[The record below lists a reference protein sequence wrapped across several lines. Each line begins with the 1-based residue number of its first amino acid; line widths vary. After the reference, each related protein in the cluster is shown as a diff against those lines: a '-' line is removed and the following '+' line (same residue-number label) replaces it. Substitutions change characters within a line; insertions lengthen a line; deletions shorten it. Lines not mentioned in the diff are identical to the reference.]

1 MRSPIVLGA
10 FLALL
15 TSTGLLAQRADLP
28 PIEKVAEA
36 LDNYPS
42 VAAARARVD
51 AARADRDM
59 LAKGSHEIAVAAS
72 YVRRS
77 VDREGG
83 YDEFD
88 ATITRPFR
96 LPGKA
101 ALDREAGALGIEVA
115 ENRMEDARHQAALL
129 LSGHWN
135 DWLVAGGLYRN
146 DLDTAR
152 WLEKELSALRRRVAL
167 RDAAALDVDRATA
180 ALAQAQAQVAISL
193 AAREQARVTLAANFP
208 EIPLPVEPP
217 ETSLPELPPQGL
229 AVMRD
234 LVIERSHEIRAAD
247 REAQRLAVVARRVRA
262 DRIADPSFG
271 VRLFSERSG
280 MEQGAGVVMSM
291 PLGGGHRRAAAE
303 RASAEGNAAQLEHMM
318 VQREVRA
325 IADADLSNA
334 TLRLEAWKS
343 ADLSAQSA
351 GDALARTERGYQ
363 LGQIDLVDL
372 LYARRQAGEAR
383 RSEVMAR
390 SEAARA
396 LLRLEIDSHS
406 LWVRHEDDGE

>member
-1 MRSPIVLGA
+1 MRSPIILGA
-10 FLALL
+10 LVALL
-15 TSTGLLAQRADLP
+15 TPAGALAQRADLP
-28 PIEKVAEA
+28 PSEKVAEA
-36 LDNYPS
+36 LDNHPA

-59 LAKGSHEIAVAAS
+59 LAKGTHEIAVTGS

-88 ATITRPFR
+88 ATIARPFR

-115 ENRMEDARHQAALL
+115 ENRMEDARHQTALL
-129 LSGHWN
+129 LSGYWN
-135 DWLVAGGLYRN
+135 DWLVAGALYRN
-146 DLDTAR
+146 DLDTVR

-167 RDAAALDVDRATA
+167 RDAAAIDVDQAMA
-180 ALAQAQAQVAISL
+180 ALAQAQAQAANSL
-193 AAREQARVTLAANFP
+193 AAREQARVALAANFP
-208 EIPLPVEPP
+208 EIPLPIEPP
-217 ETSLPELPPQGL
+217 ETSVAMVPAQRL
-229 AVMRD
+229 AAMRD
-234 LVIERSHEIRAAD
+234 LVIERSHEIRAAE
-247 REAQRLAVVARRVRA
+247 REAQRLAVVAQRVRA

-291 PLGGGHRRAAAE
+291 PLGGGHRRAAAD
-303 RASAEGNAAQLEHMM
+303 RASAEGNAAQLEHMS
-318 VQREVRA
+318 VQRTVRA
-325 IADADLSNA
+325 IADADLSSA
-334 TLRLEAWKS
+334 TLRLEAWKNT
-343 ADLSAQSA
+343 DLSAQSA
-351 GDALARTERGYQ
+351 ASALARTERGYQ
-363 LGQIDLVDL
+363 LGQIDLADL

-383 RSEVMAR
+383 RSEIMAR

-396 LLRLEIDSHS
+396 LLKLEIDSHS
-406 LWVRHEDDGE
+406 LWMVHDEDGG

>member
-1 MRSPIVLGA
+1 MRSPIILGA
-10 FLALL
+10 LVALL
-15 TSTGLLAQRADLP
+15 TPAGALAQRADLP
-28 PIEKVAEA
+28 PSEKVAEA
-36 LDNYPS
+36 LDNHPA

-59 LAKGSHEIAVAAS
+59 LAKGTHEIAVTGS

-88 ATITRPFR
+88 ATIARPFR

-115 ENRMEDARHQAALL
+115 ENRMEDARHQTALL
-129 LSGHWN
+129 LSGYWN
-135 DWLVAGGLYRN
+135 DWLVAGALYRN
-146 DLDTAR
+146 DLDTVR

-167 RDAAALDVDRATA
+167 RDAAALDVDQAMA
-180 ALAQAQAQVAISL
+180 AMAQAQAQAANSL
-193 AAREQARVTLAANFP
+193 AAREQARVALAANFP
-208 EIPLPVEPP
+208 EIPLPIEPP
-217 ETSLPELPPQGL
+217 ETSVAMVPAQRL
-229 AVMRD
+229 AAMRD
-234 LVIERSHEIRAAD
+234 LVIERSHEIRAAE

-291 PLGGGHRRAAAE
+291 PLGGGHRRAAAD
-303 RASAEGNAAQLEHMM
+303 RASAEGNAAQLEHMS
-318 VQREVRA
+318 VQRTVRA
-325 IADADLSNA
+325 IADADLSSA
-334 TLRLEAWKS
+334 TLRLEAWKNT
-343 ADLSAQSA
+343 DLSAQSA
-351 GDALARTERGYQ
+351 ASALARTERGYQ
-363 LGQIDLVDL
+363 LGQIDLADL

-383 RSEVMAR
+383 RSEIMAR

-396 LLRLEIDSHS
+396 LLKLEIDSHS
-406 LWVRHEDDGE
+406 LWVVHDEDGG

>member
-1 MRSPIVLGA
+1 MRSPIFLGA
-10 FLALL
+10 LLALFAP
-15 TSTGLLAQRADLP
+15 TGVLAQRADLP
-28 PIEKVAEA
+28 PVEKVAEA
-36 LDNYPS
+36 LDNHPS
-42 VAAARARVD
+42 VAAARARVE

-59 LAKGSHEIAVAAS
+59 LARGTHEIAVAGS

-115 ENRMEDARHQAALL
+115 ENRMEDARHQAALQ
-129 LSGHWN
+129 LSGYWN

-167 RDAAALDVDRATA
+167 RDAAALDVDQATA
-180 ALAQAQAQVAISL
+180 ALAQAQAQVATSL
-193 AAREQARVTLAANFP
+193 AAREQARVALAANFP
-208 EIPLPVEPP
+208 EIPLPTEPP
-217 ETSLPELPPQGL
+217 DTAVPALPPQGL

-247 REAQRLAVVARRVRA
+247 REAQRLSIVARRIRA

-280 MEQGAGVVMSM
+280 MEQGAGIVMSM

-303 RASAEGNAAQLEHMM
+303 RASAEGNAAQLEHMS
-318 VQREVRA
+318 VQRAVTA

-343 ADLSAQSA
+343 TDLSARSVA
-351 GDALARTERGYQ
+351 DALARTERGYQ
-363 LGQIDLVDL
+363 LGQIDLADL

-383 RSEVMAR
+383 RSEIMAR

-396 LLRLEIDSHS
+396 LLKLEIDSHS
-406 LWVRHEDDGE
+406 LWVSRDEDGG

>member
-1 MRSPIVLGA
+1 MRSPLFLGA
-10 FLALL
+10 LVALL
-15 TSTGLLAQRADLP
+15 TPAAVLAQRADLP
-28 PIEKVAEA
+28 PSEKVAEA
-36 LDNYPS
+36 LDNHPA

-59 LAKGSHEIAVAAS
+59 LAKGTHEIAVTGS

-88 ATITRPFR
+88 ATIARPFR

-115 ENRMEDARHQAALL
+115 ENRMEDARHQTALL
-129 LSGHWN
+129 LSGYWN
-135 DWLVAGGLYRN
+135 DWLVAGALYRN
-146 DLDTAR
+146 DLDTVR

-167 RDAAALDVDRATA
+167 RDAPAIDVDQAMA
-180 ALAQAQAQVAISL
+180 ALAQAQAQAANSL
-193 AAREQARVTLAANFP
+193 AAREQARVALAANFP
-208 EIPLPVEPP
+208 EIPLPTEPP
-217 ETSLPELPPQGL
+217 ETSVAMVPPQRL
-229 AVMRD
+229 AAMRD
-234 LVIERSHEIRAAD
+234 LVIERSHEIRAAE

-291 PLGGGHRRAAAE
+291 PLGGGHRRAAAD
-303 RASAEGNAAQLEHMM
+303 RAFAEGNAAQLEHMS
-318 VQREVRA
+318 VQRTVRA
-325 IADADLSNA
+325 IADADLSSA
-334 TLRLEAWKS
+334 TLRLEAWKNT
-343 ADLSAQSA
+343 DLSAQSA
-351 GDALARTERGYQ
+351 ANALVRTERGYQ
-363 LGQIDLVDL
+363 LGQIDLGDL

-383 RSEVMAR
+383 RSEIMAR

-396 LLRLEIDSHS
+396 LLKLEIDSHS
-406 LWVRHEDDGE
+406 LWVVHDEDGG